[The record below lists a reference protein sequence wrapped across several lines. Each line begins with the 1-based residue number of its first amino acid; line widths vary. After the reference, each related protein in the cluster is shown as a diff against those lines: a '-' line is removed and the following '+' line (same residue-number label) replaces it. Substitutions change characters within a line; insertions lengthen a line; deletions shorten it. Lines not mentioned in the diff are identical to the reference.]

1 MCTGARA
8 GGRAGLN
15 LAPIASPCFVPSPP
29 PGFTVVTAPRL
40 EPLLDR
46 LAAVVGGEPLP
57 PLSRETVVVAQNQGL
72 RAAVTR
78 GLARRLGV
86 AASLDL
92 RSPRRLATD
101 LAGRLVPHGQ
111 PDNVRVHPFEPAAL
125 TWRLRALL
133 DPLPADPVYA
143 PVGVYLERA
152 AARGEAPLALAATLA
167 EAFDTYQVYRP
178 ETLAAWAE
186 GRRVHPGWPD
196 EPWQADLWRRLV
208 AEAPELGCLDRAAH
222 LGELLGRLD
231 RAEPGA
237 APLAVERVSVVGALV
252 FPPLYWRVLRAIG
265 RHRPVTVYAVAH
277 GLPDGPG
284 GAAEPAH
291 PTLRDLAGRT
301 RDWVSVLADLR
312 PDAAEA
318 APVGGDPACALHR
331 FQAALAADV
340 PPREPQPCP
349 ASDRSVRVLDCH
361 APLREL
367 EVLRDEI
374 LDAFETLP
382 GLTPADV
389 GVLVPDLGTYAPLVD
404 AVFGAEDVGGARLP
418 YHVAEHPQA
427 PELRVLDA
435 FHRVLALDAG
445 RATATEVVGLLD
457 VPAVRRRAGIREDEL
472 ADLLEW
478 VREARVHWGRD
489 AAHKATFGLGA
500 DDVHTWRFGL
510 DRLLLGVAVGPTD
523 AAVLGRQPVAE
534 PTLDGADLVGRFA
547 LWAET
552 LFDKLA
558 RLRAPRPPAAWADAL
573 VDFADAAFEPWTE
586 AELSALVALRT
597 ALDGLRDLDLAAA
610 TAGDVRQHLAAALAA
625 PERVEPYL
633 TGRITFGD
641 PTTLRHVPFRV
652 LAVVGLGDAFPGAT
666 AFADFDLMGVE
677 RRPGDPD
684 PHADDRQTFLD
695 AVMAA
700 RDRLLLSFVG
710 RSHMDNAERA
720 TSVVLDA
727 FLDGWRRTFGNEA
740 AERLVVRH
748 ALQPFSPAYFRHAA
762 PAADAPPTHFTY
774 AGHHAPA
781 AGDGADGLPFFE
793 VPDDAPALD
802 LVGAEGDG
810 AAEPVETTVDELARA
825 WTNPCRYHCDVL
837 GLDLRLEDA
846 ALEDDEPVALDGLG
860 FHGVKRVVLDALL
873 AGADEAEIAE
883 RLRRSGLLPPGTLGD
898 VYVSRAVG
906 AVRGLAERVLAHGPT
921 EAAPVTASGDVW
933 TVSGAVQLGEPG
945 ALRYRPASVKPKD
958 LVRGWVEHLALCADG
973 AGDRTLVLGERDSAA
988 FRTVPPDQARAVLQF
1003 LVRGMLLF
1011 RQVPPPLFE
1020 KASFEQARPQRGKWA
1035 EAHAQVLA
1043 SEAAGWR
1050 PVRVGRAVAADG
1062 DADAPYVQADALKK
1076 FDGRYEDFSDTTDP
1090 AVALCYRRREPLRTM
1105 AGSFDRWA
1113 RMLWGPLLAHRD
1125 DA

>member
-1 MCTGARA
+1 MSA
-8 GGRAGLN
+8 
-15 LAPIASPCFVPSPP
+15 PSPR
-29 PGFTVVTAPRL
+29 FSVVTAPRL
-40 EPLLDR
+40 EPLLDQ
-46 LAAVVGGEPLP
+46 LAATVGGAPLP
-57 PLSRETVVVAQNQGL
+57 PLARETVVVAQNKAL

-92 RSPRRLATD
+92 RSPRDLATRLA
-101 LAGRLVPHGQ
+101 GELVPHGQ
-111 PDNVRVHPFEPAAL
+111 PYNVRAHPFEPAAL

-152 AARGEAPLALAATLA
+152 AARGEAPLALAAKLA
-167 EAFDTYQVYRP
+167 ETFDTYQVYRP

-186 GRRVHPGWPD
+186 GRREHPGWSD

-208 AEAPELGCLDRAAH
+208 EEAPVRELPDGTEVSILDRAAH
-222 LGELLGRLD
+222 LGELLGTLDRLD
-231 RAEPGA
+231 PASARVP
-237 APLAVERVSVVGALV
+237 VSRVSVVGALV
-252 FPPLYWRVLRAIG
+252 FPPAYWRVLRAVG

-277 GLPDGPG
+277 GLPGRLAEAD
-284 GAAEPAH
+284 EPAH
-291 PTLRDLAGRT
+291 PVLRDLAGRT
-301 RDWVSVLADLR
+301 RDWVTVLSDLR

-318 APVGGDPACALHR
+318 HPPADAPACALHR
-331 FQAALAADV
+331 FQAALAADD
-340 PPREPQPCP
+340 PPAELQPCP
-349 ASDRSVRVLDCH
+349 PSDRSVRVLDCH
-361 APLREL
+361 SPLREL
-367 EVLRDEI
+367 EVLRDEV

-382 GLTPADV
+382 GLKPADV
-389 GVLVPDLGTYAPLVD
+389 GVLVPDLGTYAPLID

-457 VPAVRRRAGIREDEL
+457 VPAVRRRAEIREDEL

-489 AAHKATFGLGA
+489 GAHKAAFGLGE

-510 DRLLLGVAVGPTD
+510 DRLLLGVAVGPTGE
-523 AAVLGRQPVAE
+523 AVLGRQPVGY

-547 LWAET
+547 LWAES

-558 RLRAPRPPAAWADAL
+558 TLRDERPPAAWADAL
-573 VDFADAAFEPWTE
+573 VDFADAVFEPWTE
-586 AELSALVALRT
+586 AELSALVALRRT
-597 ALDGLRDLDLAAA
+597 LDGLRDLDLAAA
-610 TAGDVRQHLAAALAA
+610 TAGDVRQHLAAALSA

-633 TGRITFGD
+633 TGRVTFGD

-652 LAVVGLGDAFPGAT
+652 LAVVGLGDAFPRST

-695 AVMAA
+695 AIMAA

-720 TSVVLDA
+720 TSVVLDV
-727 FLDGWRRTFGNEA
+727 FLDGWRRTFGSEA
-740 AERLVVRH
+740 ADRLVVRH
-748 ALQPFSPAYFRHAA
+748 ALQPFSPAYFRHAS
-762 PAADAPPTHFTY
+762 ADAAPTHFTY

-781 AGDGADGLPFFE
+781 AGGGADGLPFFE
-793 VPDDAPALD
+793 VPDDVPDLD
-802 LVGAEGDG
+802 LVGAERDG
-810 AAEPVETTVDELARA
+810 AVEPVETTIDELARA

-837 GLDLRLEDA
+837 DLDLRLKDA
-846 ALEDDEPVALDGLG
+846 ALDDDEPVSLDGLG

-873 AGADEAEIAE
+873 AGADEAEVAE

-898 VYVSRAVG
+898 VYVSRALG
-906 AVRGLAERVLAHGPT
+906 AVRRLAERVLAHGPT
-921 EAAPVTASGDVW
+921 EAASVTASGDVW

-958 LVRGWVEHLALCADG
+958 LVRGWVEHLALCSDG

-988 FRTVPPDQARAVLQF
+988 FRDVPPDQARSVLQF

-1020 KASFEQARPQRGKWA
+1020 KASFEQAKPQKGKWA
-1035 EAHAQVLA
+1035 EAHEQVLA

-1050 PVRVGRAVAADG
+1050 PVRVGRAVAADA